1 MFKEKIRT
9 QILGGSL
16 QDYKNHLSGLYKGF
30 YITLDG
36 LQAQY
41 LVKIGINPA
50 DNADM
55 AALTSF
61 LNNQQM
67 NQKKLLTA
75 TAGSHSI
82 SLTIKMP
89 SLGKNIPDTI
99 NGIVEP
105 IIDYLIS
112 YTFTSGC
119 FECGENMSQ
128 IDCYE
133 INGGHYFLCDTCKE
147 KIQSS
152 LQANQQEIQSK
163 KSSLVAGLVGAFLGS
178 LIGCVLWIAVYKLGY
193 IAGVAGAV
201 TAICAMKGYAILG
214 GHLDKKGV
222 IGSVIIM
229 LIMIFFA
236 NKIAWSWDA
245 YNALKDYGWS
255 FTETYQELGYILEE
269 TDLVGSYY
277 GELIIGY
284 LLTIVCSAKTI
295 INAFRES
302 TGSYSIKKIN
312 S

>member
-9 QILGGSL
+9 QILGGCL

-36 LQAQY
+36 LQGQY
-41 LVKIGINPA
+41 QVKISVNPA
-50 DNADM
+50 EPADM
-55 AALTSF
+55 AALNSF
-61 LNNQQM
+61 LNNQKL
-67 NQKKLLTA
+67 NQKKLLTVV
-75 TAGSHSI
+75 TGSHSI
-82 SLTIKMP
+82 ILTIKMP
-89 SLGKNIPDTI
+89 SLAKNIPDTI
-99 NGIVEP
+99 NSIIDP

-119 FECGENMSQ
+119 SECGTNMEQ

-133 INGGHYFLCDTCKE
+133 INGCHYFLCDTCKD

-152 LQANQQEIQSK
+152 LQANQQEVQSK

-178 LIGCVLWIAVYKLGY
+178 LIGCVLWILIYKLGY

-236 NKIAWSWDA
+236 NKISWSWDA
-245 YNALKDYGWS
+245 YSALKDYGWN
-255 FTETYQELGYILEE
+255 FTEVYQELGYILDE

-277 GELIIGY
+277 GELAIGY
-284 LLTIVCSAKTI
+284 ILTIACSAKSI

-302 TGSYSIKKIN
+302 TGSYTIN
-312 S
+312 KVK

>member
-1 MFKEKIRT
+1 MFKEKLRA

-36 LQAQY
+36 LQGQY
-41 LVKIGINPA
+41 LVKISVSPA
-50 DNADM
+50 DDADM

-61 LNNQQM
+61 LNNQQL

-75 TAGSHSI
+75 TAASHSI

-99 NGIVEP
+99 NSIVEP

-119 FECGENMSQ
+119 SECGTNMSQ
-128 IDCYE
+128 IACYE
-133 INGGHYFLCDTCKE
+133 INGSHHFLCGTCKE
-147 KIQSS
+147 NIQTF
-152 LQANQQEIQSK
+152 LQANQQKIQSK

-178 LIGCVLWIAVYKLGY
+178 LIGCLLWIVIYKLGY

-201 TAICAMKGYAILG
+201 TAICAMKGYELLG
-214 GHLDKKGV
+214 GLLDKKGV

-229 LIMIFFA
+229 FIMIFFA

-245 YNALKDYGWS
+245 YSALKDYGWS
-255 FTETYQELGYILEE
+255 FTEIYQELGYILKE
-269 TDLVGSYY
+269 TELTGSYY
-277 GELIIGY
+277 GDLAIGY
-284 LLTIVCSAKTI
+284 LLTIFCSAKTI
-295 INAFRES
+295 VNAFRES
-302 TGSYSIKKIN
+302 TGSYSIKKVD
-312 S
+312 